1 MSLLHDR
8 LHPVLCGPRSSWA
21 VGVLVS
27 ALLVAPT
34 SSGGAASKE
43 APVTDPSAERATELR
58 ATGMTFVGSRG
69 DRSELVLHSEV
80 ATFFPDRDLADLEI
94 VRAVVTDEDDGDSF
108 RMTCERAELNVETND
123 FRAEGQVR
131 GTTAD
136 GQRYS
141 APWVEYDHEA
151 GLLHTSAPIQMVDD
165 TGSFRADGFRY
176 EVNERK
182 FRMLGNVSVKQNQ

>member
-1 MSLLHDR
+1 MNFLHDR
-8 LHPVLCGPRSSWA
+8 LHPVCRAPRSSWA
-21 VGVLVS
+21 VLLFLL

-34 SSGGAASKE
+34 SSVVAASRE
-43 APVTDPSAERATELR
+43 GPADDPSAERATELR
-58 ATGMTFVGSRG
+58 ATGMTFVGSRD
-69 DRSELVLHSEV
+69 DRSELVLHSET
-80 ATFFPDRDLADLEI
+80 ATFFPDRDVADLEK

-136 GQRYS
+136 GQKYS

-151 GLLHTSAPIQMVDD
+151 ELLYTTAPIQMNDD

-176 EVNERK
+176 YVNERR
-182 FRMLGNVSVKQNQ
+182 FEMLGNVSVEQNQ